1 MIATGHLTAF
11 LLTVYVLILIPGP
24 SVLFTVSRGV
34 ALGRRAALATVAGN
48 TAGLAAQLGLVVVG
62 LGAVLARSDAVYTT
76 LKLIGAA
83 YLVFLG
89 IRTIR
94 ERGRLSI
101 DLASAANAAAPRS
114 MVTIVREGM
123 TVGFTNPKGLIIFTA
138 VVPDFID
145 RSQGHASLQ
154 LLSLGLIVVVVAL
167 LSDSSWAIAS
177 GSVRTWLGRSPRRLS
192 RMSVAGGVSMI
203 GLGVA
208 LAVTGRRP

>member
-1 MIATGHLTAF
+1 MIATSHLTAF
-11 LLTVYVLILIPGP
+11 LLTVYLLILIPGP

-62 LGAVLARSDAVYTT
+62 LGAVLARSDAIYTT

-101 DLASAANAAAPRS
+101 DLATATNAAAPRS
-114 MVTIVREGM
+114 LATIVREGM

-138 VVPDFID
+138 VVPAFID
-145 RSQGHASLQ
+145 RAQGHASLQ
-154 LLSLGLIVVVVAL
+154 LLSLGLIVVLVAL

-177 GSVRTWLGRSPRRLS
+177 GSARKWFGRSPRRLS
-192 RMSVAGGVSMI
+192 RMSVAGGVSMV
-203 GLGVA
+203 GLGIA

>member
-101 DLASAANAAAPRS
+101 DLASAANAAPRRL
-114 MVTIVREGM
+114 VTIVREGM

-154 LLSLGLIVVVVAL
+154 LLSLGLIVVLVAL

-177 GSVRTWLGRSPRRLS
+177 GSVRNWLGRSPRRLS

>member
-48 TAGLAAQLGLVVVG
+48 AAGLAAQLVLVAVG
-62 LGAVLARSDAVYTT
+62 LGAVLARSDAIYTT

-114 MVTIVREGM
+114 LATIVREGM

-145 RSQGHASLQ
+145 RAQGHTSLQ
-154 LLSLGLIVVVVAL
+154 LLSLGLIVVLVAL
-167 LSDSSWAIAS
+167 LSDSTWAIAS
-177 GSVRTWLGRSPRRLS
+177 GSARRWLGRSPQRLS

>member
-1 MIATGHLTAF
+1 MLPTAHLAAF
-11 LLTVYVLILIPGP
+11 LITVYVLILIPGP
-24 SVLFTVSRGV
+24 SVLFTISRGV

-94 ERGRLSI
+94 ERRRLSI

-114 MVTIVREGM
+114 LVTIVREGM

-145 RSQGHASLQ
+145 RAQGHASLQ
-154 LLSLGLIVVVVAL
+154 LLSLGLIVVLVAL

-177 GSVRTWLGRSPRRLS
+177 GTARTWLGRAPRRLS
-192 RMSVAGGVSMI
+192 RLSVAGGASMV
-203 GLGVA
+203 GLGIA

>member
-1 MIATGHLTAF
+1 MIETNHLTAF

-114 MVTIVREGM
+114 LVTIVREGM

-145 RSQGHASLQ
+145 RGQGHASLQ
-154 LLSLGLIVVVVAL
+154 LLSLGLIVVLVAL

-192 RMSVAGGVSMI
+192 RMSVGGGVSMI

>member
-1 MIATGHLTAF
+1 MIATSHLTAF
-11 LLTVYVLILIPGP
+11 LLTVYLLILIPGP

-48 TAGLAAQLGLVVVG
+48 TAGLAAQLVLVVVG
-62 LGAVLARSDAVYTT
+62 LGAVLARSDAIYTT

-101 DLASAANAAAPRS
+101 DLATATNAAAPRS
-114 MVTIVREGM
+114 LATIVREGM

-138 VVPDFID
+138 VVPEFID
-145 RSQGHASLQ
+145 RAQGHASLQ
-154 LLSLGLIVVVVAL
+154 LLSLGLIVVLVAL

-177 GSVRTWLGRSPRRLS
+177 GTARKWFGRSPRRLS
-192 RMSVAGGVSMI
+192 RMGVAGGVSMV
-203 GLGVA
+203 GLGIA

>member
-11 LLTVYVLILIPGP
+11 LLTVYLLILIPGP

-62 LGAVLARSDAVYTT
+62 LGAVLARSDAIYTT

-114 MVTIVREGM
+114 LATIVREGM

-138 VVPDFID
+138 VVPAFID
-145 RSQGHASLQ
+145 RAQGHASLQ
-154 LLSLGLIVVVVAL
+154 LLSLGLIVVLVAL
-167 LSDSSWAIAS
+167 LSDSTWAIAS
-177 GSVRTWLGRSPRRLS
+177 GSARRWLGRSPQRLS

>member
-11 LLTVYVLILIPGP
+11 LLTVYLLILIPGP

-76 LKLIGAA
+76 LKLIGAV

-101 DLASAANAAAPRS
+101 DLATATNAAAPRS
-114 MVTIVREGM
+114 LATIVREGM

-138 VVPDFID
+138 VVPAFID
-145 RSQGHASLQ
+145 RAQGHASLQ
-154 LLSLGLIVVVVAL
+154 LLSLGLIVVLVAL

-177 GSVRTWLGRSPRRLS
+177 GTARKWFGRSPRRLS
-192 RMSVAGGVSMI
+192 RMSVAGGVSMV
-203 GLGVA
+203 GLGIA